1 LKKPRRVVFYRD
13 GSLRPLER
21 ANIVRGF
28 ERSLKAL
35 GLDEKDMCLDLVE
48 VIKRHSKR
56 MYSKYKGGITNP
68 WFGEYVVM
76 PTPGGFHDGRA
87 LVSSTF
93 VDFKKIEEGELD
105 YTVKPVE
112 IRFTSCSSRKS
123 DIKTIVNEYL
133 ALTAL
138 NFWSPLRRPKL
149 CLPLILA
156 HNLANLTR
164 VGVQPRLPE

>member
-1 LKKPRRVVFYRD
+1 M
-13 GSLRPLER
+13 
-21 ANIVRGF
+21 RGF

-35 GLDEKDMCLDLVE
+35 GLNGKAMRLDLVE
-48 VIKRHSKR
+48 VIKGHSKR
-56 MYSKYKGGITNP
+56 MYSKYKGEIANP

-76 PTPGGFHDGRA
+76 PVLGGFHDGRA

-112 IRFTSCSSRKS
+112 IRFTSYSSRRSNIEK
-123 DIKTIVNEYL
+123 IVNEYL

-149 CLPLILA
+149 CLPLFLA
-156 HNLANLTR
+156 HNLANLIR
-164 VGVQPRLPE
+164 IGVQPRLPK